1 MVGGVGVSVFVADV
15 CDNGCAITPADISPP
30 PTSVCDSAFASGK
43 EIVPASPQVL
53 SCPVSGINFVVCLV
67 VNFVQVA
74 SPPSPRPSKSPSGSL
89 DFLCSVRC
97 SSPVAVLVG
106 EFKGTAGV
114 PLLVFGGWVCD

>member
-1 MVGGVGVSVFVADV
+1 MLVFLWQTFVVMVVPLHLQTSL
-15 CDNGCAITPADISPP
+15 PP

-53 SCPVSGINFVVCLV
+53 NCPFSGINFVVCLV
-67 VNFVQVA
+67 VNLVQVA
-74 SPPSPRPSKSPSGSL
+74 SPPSPRPPKVPSGSL

-106 EFKGTAGV
+106 EFKATAGV
-114 PLLVFGGWVCD
+114 PLLEFCGWVCD